1 MRAALAMA
9 ARGWHVFPCVADGK
23 RPALR
28 GSWQQHATSDPGR
41 IRHWWA
47 SAPYNVGVSCGPS
60 GLVIIDLD
68 VAKDGSGPDGADS
81 LAQLCERHRQPCPSG
96 TLTVR
101 TPSGGT
107 HLYFR
112 AAARTVRNSAGRLG
126 PRIDIRA
133 DGGYVIGPGSRI
145 GERVYEVRGDAF
157 PRPVP
162 EWIIDALTAPPVPRA
177 EARSLP
183 DPGTRGSTA
192 YAMAALREETLRMA
206 IAVDGT
212 RHDTLNKA
220 AFSLGQL
227 VAAGLLPDLAVIT
240 SLADAARMSGLPDR
254 DIVRIIRAGMAAGA
268 RHPRLLLGFPPTGE
282 TPECPAMQVP
292 AGTSAPSRFLMRG
305 RSRVPVCR
313 CGRMGW
319 STGGSPAGSP

>member
-1 MRAALAMA
+1 MSITHPDGVRDSLVRAALAMA

-28 GSWQQHATSDPGR
+28 GSWQQHATTDADR

-47 SAPYNVGVSCGPS
+47 SAPYNIGISCGPS

-68 VAKDGSGPDGADS
+68 VAKDGSGPHGADS
-81 LAQLCERHRQPCPSG
+81 LARLCARHGQPRPSG

-112 AAARTVRNSAGRLG
+112 AAARPVRNSAGRLG

-133 DGGYVIGPGSRI
+133 DGGYVVGPGSRI
-145 GERVYEVRGDAF
+145 GERVYEVRGDAL
-157 PRPVP
+157 PQPVP
-162 EWIIDALTAPPVPRA
+162 EWIIDALTAPAVPPV

-183 DPGTRGSTA
+183 DPGTRGATA

-240 SLADAARMSGLPDR
+240 SLADAARMSGLPEH

-268 RHPRLLLGFPPTGE
+268 RHPRPPR
-282 TPECPAMQVP
+282 PLPA
-292 AGTSAPSRFLMRG
+292 AGR
-305 RSRVPVCR
+305 
-313 CGRMGW
+313 
-319 STGGSPAGSP
+319 